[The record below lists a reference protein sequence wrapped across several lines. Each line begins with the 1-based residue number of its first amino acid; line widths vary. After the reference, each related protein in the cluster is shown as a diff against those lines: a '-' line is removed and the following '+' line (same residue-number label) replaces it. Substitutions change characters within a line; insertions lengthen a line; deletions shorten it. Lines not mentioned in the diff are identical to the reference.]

1 MRMLTINKV
10 MVWSG
15 NAVTNR
21 FERDENG
28 YMICGCV
35 WKSETSHEFILQMA
49 MLIGT
54 IMVDHFLFESTLF
67 ADKPAVETDQ
77 GRRLASSRFSR

>member
-10 MVWSG
+10 LVWSG

-28 YMICGCV
+28 YMICV

-54 IMVDHFLFESTLF
+54 IMVDHFFFESTLF
-67 ADKPAVETDQ
+67 ADKPTVETDQ